1 MGSILSQAN
10 TISAI
15 PQKNGGRMLR
25 IQTKRNYQR
34 AFVTVS
40 IPPQSWKLITTNR
53 QLRNLKQKRL
63 TKGMT
68 QEQLAKKVGVSV
80 NMVERHESGKCG
92 GIRSGIA
99 CWYAVD
105 ALDIPLQALLTP

>member
-1 MGSILSQAN
+1 
-10 TISAI
+10 
-15 PQKNGGRMLR
+15 MLR

-68 QEQLAKKVGVSV
+68 QEQLAKKS
-80 NMVERHESGKCG
+80 
-92 GIRSGIA
+92 A
-99 CWYAVD
+99 Y
-105 ALDIPLQALLTP
+105 L

>member
-1 MGSILSQAN
+1 
-10 TISAI
+10 
-15 PQKNGGRMLR
+15 MLR
-25 IQTKRNYQR
+25 IQTKRNHQR

-40 IPPQSWKLITTNR
+40 IPPQSWKLITINR

-68 QEQLAKKVGVSV
+68 QEQLAKKVSVSV
-80 NMVERHESGKCG
+80 NMVERHESERCV

-99 CWYAVD
+99 CWYAAD